1 MSERAASPT
10 ARSSSVYQAFSDGP
24 HAVRSRGASA
34 GEDQGMASETRHDF
48 AAPLASPSSSMPAGG
63 SASRAPG
70 HAEAESG
77 SIINTVWSFIP
88 APLLRSFYRVRNT
101 LAIYNFF
108 TIYCLNAMLNIEI
121 YREYMEEHGS
131 TTGAA
136 KDFTHRSLAQ
146 QLYIVSLAA
155 PLGDVLVRV
164 LARNFLKL
172 NLVRA
177 QASISFPASLSI
189 TTPSL
194 NAYALLLMKGMRG
207 TVLLVLTL
215 DILEVVYT
223 LYMFFIRSGGLSNF
237 NPGAVGT
244 KMIMLG
250 WSVTMFCVDVGFLLH
265 WRRFFKPLPRH
276 MNPIYIC
283 WDAAHS
289 FHWSSPNSIFDLMEE
304 HEHLDSSKFHSRES
318 RRIRK
323 MIATFNQD
331 QEELVAFAMTE
342 GQEQDDEETGGG
354 GGGGGKAGVGEKQ
367 HPKNGYQAS
376 STAAAAANDTSA
388 AAAHP
393 SRHGGSF
400 SHASDEESGASSR
413 EDEAGGG
420 ERQRLLASKR

>member
-1 MSERAASPT
+1 VRLSDRATEPNIQIAIGVIFLIPALCSSSLATKSSTAPQPLFQSSIHLHPLSTKVMSERAASPT

-172 NLVRA
+172 
-177 QASISFPASLSI
+177 I
-189 TTPSL
+189 
-194 NAYALLLMKGMRG
+194 
-207 TVLLVLTL
+207 
-215 DILEVVYT
+215 
-223 LYMFFIRSGGLSNF
+223 
-237 NPGAVGT
+237 
-244 KMIMLG
+244 
-250 WSVTMFCVDVGFLLH
+250 WCV
-265 WRRFFKPLPRH
+265 
-276 MNPIYIC
+276 
-283 WDAAHS
+283 
-289 FHWSSPNSIFDLMEE
+289 
-304 HEHLDSSKFHSRES
+304 
-318 RRIRK
+318 
-323 MIATFNQD
+323 
-331 QEELVAFAMTE
+331 
-342 GQEQDDEETGGG
+342 
-354 GGGGGKAGVGEKQ
+354 
-367 HPKNGYQAS
+367 PK
-376 STAAAAANDTSA
+376 
-388 AAAHP
+388 HP
-393 SRHGGSF
+393 S
-400 SHASDEESGASSR
+400 ASPPHCRSPPPHSTHMHSY
-413 EDEAGGG
+413 
-420 ERQRLLASKR
+420 S